1 METLFNLSLIRDRI
15 RSMNVEPVYITKNS
29 MDDTWH
35 STMHVHPFTEL
46 FYVIS
51 GQGRMKFPNREIPL
65 RADDLLIVN
74 SNIFH
79 TEVSD
84 SQESLSYI
92 VLGMKGLSIMPFHKN
107 EDPPSD
113 RPESVYD
120 YLLHSHIFKK
130 NFRNHRDK
138 LLTLF
143 LEIHREQEGEEPFHQ
158 EIMKNLLEI
167 LIFSILRL
175 AQSKLVLDANT
186 NNNRQLEYIK
196 SYIDLYYTH
205 DITLEELAKMIYTNK
220 YQLVREFKKS
230 YGVTPIHYLLDKRLN
245 IAEDLLKNTN
255 HTIEDITRI
264 VGFNSASYFT
274 QIFKR
279 RVKYTP
285 REYRKRLNNKG

>member
-1 METLFNLSLIRDRI
+1 METLFNLNLICDQI
-15 RSMNVEPVYITKNS
+15 RSMDVDLVYITKNS

-51 GQGRMKFPNREIPL
+51 GRGRMKFPNREIPL
-65 RADDLLIVN
+65 RTDDLLIVN

-84 SQESLSYI
+84 SEESFSYI
-92 VLGMKGLSIMPFHKN
+92 VLGMKGLSIMPFHKQ
-107 EDPPSD
+107 EESPPERS
-113 RPESVYD
+113 ESVYD
-120 YLLHSHIFKK
+120 YLLHSHIFQK
-130 NFRNHRDK
+130 NFRKHRDK
-138 LLTLF
+138 LLSLF
-143 LEIHREQEGEEPFHQ
+143 LEIHREQEEKDSFYR
-158 EIMKNLLEI
+158 EITKNLLEV

-220 YQLVREFKKS
+220 YQLVREFKKN

-255 HTIEDITRI
+255 HTIEDIARF

-279 RVKYTP
+279 RVKLTP
-285 REYRKRLNNKG
+285 REYRKHLNGK